1 MGSRAAG
8 PRPARSPRAASVN
21 AAFPSVTGAG
31 GRPHARN
38 PSCGRGWPRGPG
50 RPPALAHPG
59 RRQEGRGSVDPASR
73 SGVTMWAAAPR
84 RALLLLASVHATTS
98 PSTPAADITNG
109 SPTLLQMPGG
119 CTHVARR
126 QSGDPGDPKGE
137 WDPFCPGK
145 MRPQHA
151 ASWHL
156 CFGTDWSLTGV
167 RSPQHAAPWAGCS
180 VSAHSVGHVLAR
192 ALGLCPT
199 LLPTGTSGVPPPAS
213 AGTASS
219 PWPPALA
226 LGSRLSTE
234 QPGKA
239 SRVELLAN
247 EERQK
252 HPAPACPP
260 LTAVPREVAV
270 WTLHPG
276 QPRTRE

>member
-21 AAFPSVTGAG
+21 AFPSVTGAG

-50 RPPALAHPG
+50 RPPVLAHPG

-119 CTHVARR
+119 RTHVALR